1 MRGKAKSKS
10 CCFWWIEIVV
20 DGREALRVG
29 TVKFDVVS
37 GTILRCYIHS
47 TNICPEIQDLG
58 Y

>member
-1 MRGKAKSKS
+1 M
-10 CCFWWIEIVV
+10 V

-29 TVKFDVVS
+29 TVKFDIVS
-37 GTILRCYIHS
+37 GTILRCYIHW